1 MVVSRGLVGPEA
13 ALNQRP
19 SKGNPVNIPEPPRY
33 LRQRKPV
40 SRRLGA
46 DRVGSSLHP
55 TVEVRGVPQGR
66 EPEEGGMG
74 LPLGGFGSSPGPVKR
89 GAGNGTLGDRT

>member
-1 MVVSRGLVGPEA
+1 MVVSRGLAGPEA

-19 SKGNPVNIPEPPRY
+19 PKGNPVNIPEPPRY
-33 LRQRKPV
+33 QRQRRPV

-46 DRVGSSLHP
+46 DRVGPSPHP
-55 TVEVRGVPQGR
+55 TAEVRGVPPWR

-89 GAGNGTLGDRT
+89 ETGKGTLGDRT